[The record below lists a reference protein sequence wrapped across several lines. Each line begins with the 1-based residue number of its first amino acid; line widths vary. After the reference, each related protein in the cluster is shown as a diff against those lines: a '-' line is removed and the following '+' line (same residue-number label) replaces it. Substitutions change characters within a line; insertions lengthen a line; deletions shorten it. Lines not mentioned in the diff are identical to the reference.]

1 MKALTL
7 LAGAACLALAAPAL
21 ADGMVENVNGITL
34 DKDGKVVRF
43 SALLIDK
50 DGKVSQLL
58 TSKEKAPRQLDFR
71 HDGRGLTMLP
81 GLIDAHGHVMG
92 LGFAALTLDLSGT
105 SSLAEAQAAIK
116 AYAAKYPDRRWIIGR
131 GWNQEKWGLG
141 RFPTAAELDAVVADR
156 PVWLERVDGHA
167 GWANSRAMEVA
178 GITAATKSPSGGRIE
193 LAGGKPSGIFVDAA
207 SELVAKH
214 IPAPKPAE
222 RDLALAEAQK
232 ALLSVGI
239 TGIADMGTTIEDW
252 QSYRRAGDDGWLSI
266 RIFGYAGG
274 IDNMVAIAG
283 PRPTP
288 WLYDDKLR
296 LGGVK
301 LYLDGALGSRG
312 AWLKK
317 PYADA
322 PGQTGLSFLASA
334 EIRNLMVRASMDGF
348 QTAVHAIGD
357 AANAEAIG
365 AVEDLAETYTGDRR
379 WRIEHAQIVDPAD
392 IPRLARYGI
401 IASMQ
406 PVHQTSDRLMAEVR
420 LGPDRL
426 KGAYAWN
433 SILKAGGRLA
443 FGSDT
448 PVEAPNPFA
457 GLAAAITREDETG
470 QPFGGW
476 MPAERV
482 TREQALAG
490 FTTGAA
496 YAAFAEAR
504 VGSLTPGHRADFILI
519 DTDPL
524 LATPAQ
530 IRGTVVKEA
539 WVGGRPAYRQE
550 AIDSSVKRYD
560 RTEQ

>member
-1 MKALTL
+1 MIKSRLFI
-7 LAGAACLALAAPAL
+7 AAALAAFATPAF

-34 DKDGKVVRF
+34 DKDGKVIRF
-43 SALLIDK
+43 SAALIDK
-50 DGKVSQLL
+50 EGKISQLL
-58 TSKEKAPRQLDFR
+58 TSKEKAPKQLDFR

-105 SSLAEAQAAIK
+105 NSLEEAQAAIK
-116 AYAAKYPDRRWIIGR
+116 AYAAKYPERRWIVGR

-141 RFPTAAELDAVVADR
+141 RFPTSADLDGVVADR
-156 PVWLERVDGHA
+156 PIWLERVDGHA
-167 GWANSRAMEVA
+167 GWANSKAIEIA
-178 GITAATKSPSGGRIE
+178 GVTGATKSPAGGRIE
-193 LAGGKPSGIFVDAA
+193 MVGSKPSGIFVDAA

-232 ALLSVGI
+232 ALLSVGV
-239 TGIADMGTTIEDW
+239 TSIADMGTTIEDW

-266 RIFGYAGG
+266 RVFGYAGG

-357 AANAEAIG
+357 AANADAIG
-365 AVEDLAETYTGDRR
+365 AVEDLAETYPGDRR
-379 WRIEHAQIVDPAD
+379 WRIEHVQIVDPAD
-392 IPRLARYGI
+392 LPRLAKHGI
-401 IASMQ
+401 ISSMQ

-426 KGAYAWN
+426 AGAYAWN
-433 SILKAGGRLA
+433 SILKAGGKLA

-448 PVEAPNPFA
+448 PVESPNPFV
-457 GLAAAITREDETG
+457 GIAAAITREDEKG

-476 MPAERV
+476 IPAERV
-482 TREQALAG
+482 SREQALAG

-496 YAAFAEAR
+496 YAAFAEAK
-504 VGSLTPGHRADFILI
+504 VGSLTPGHRADFILV

-530 IRGTVVKEA
+530 IRTTIVKES
-539 WVGGRPAYRQE
+539 WVGGRPVFRQE
-550 AIDSSVKRYD
+550 ASAESQSRKDGDSR
-560 RTEQ
+560 

>member
-1 MKALTL
+1 MIKMRLL
-7 LAGAACLALAAPAL
+7 LAAALAVLAAPAAF
-21 ADGMVENVNGITL
+21 ADGLIENVNGITL

-43 SALLIDK
+43 TGLLIGR

-58 TSKEKAPRQLDFR
+58 TPRDKAPKQLDFR
-71 HDGRGLTMLP
+71 HDGKGLTMLP
-81 GLIDAHGHVMG
+81 GLIDAHGHVIG

-105 SSLAEAQAAIK
+105 NSLEEAQAAIRG
-116 AYAAKYPDRRWIIGR
+116 YAAKYPDRRWIIGR

-141 RFPTAAELDAVVADR
+141 RFPTAADLDVAVVDR

-167 GWANSRAMEVA
+167 GWANSRALEIA
-178 GITAATKSPSGGRIE
+178 GITAATKSPAGGRIE
-193 LAGGKPSGIFVDAA
+193 MVDGKPSGIFVDMA

-214 IPAPKPAE
+214 VPAPRPVE
-222 RDLALAEAQK
+222 RDLALAEAQQ
-232 ALLSVGI
+232 ALLKVGV
-239 TGIADMGTTIEDW
+239 TAIADMGTTVADW
-252 QSYRRAGDDGWLSI
+252 QSYRRAGDEGWLSV
-266 RIFGYAGG
+266 RIFGYAAG

-322 PGQTGLSFLASA
+322 PGQTGLPLLVPA
-334 EIRNLMVRASMDGF
+334 ELRNMMVRASMDGF

-365 AVEDLAETYTGDRR
+365 AVEDLAPTYTGDRR

-392 IPRLARYGI
+392 LPRLAKNGI

-406 PVHQTSDRLMAEVR
+406 PVHQISDRLMAEAR

-426 KGAYAWN
+426 AGAYAWN
-433 SILKAGGRLA
+433 SILKAGGKLA
-443 FGSDT
+443 FGSDV
-448 PVEAPNPFA
+448 PVESPNPFH
-457 GLAAAITREDETG
+457 GIAAAITREDANG

-476 MPAERV
+476 MAAERV
-482 TREQALAG
+482 SREQALAG
-490 FTTGAA
+490 FTIDAA
-496 YAAFAEAR
+496 YAAFAEGR
-504 VGSLTPGHRADFILI
+504 LGSLSPGYRADFILV

-524 LATPAQ
+524 LASPAQ
-530 IRGTVVKEA
+530 IRETKVTEA
-539 WVGGRPAYRQE
+539 WVGGRPVYTAGQP
-550 AIDSSVKRYD
+550 AL
-560 RTEQ
+560 

>member
-105 SSLAEAQAAIK
+105 SSLADAQAAIK

-312 AWLKK
+312 AWLEK

-357 AANAEAIG
+357 AANADAIG
-365 AVEDLAETYTGDRR
+365 AVEDLAQTYPGDRR
-379 WRIEHAQIVDPAD
+379 WRIEHVQIVDPAD
-392 IPRLARYGI
+392 LPRLAKHGI
-401 IASMQ
+401 ISSMQ
-406 PVHQTSDRLMAEVR
+406 PVHQTSDRLMAETR
-420 LGPDRL
+420 LGPERL
-426 KGAYAWN
+426 AGAYAWN
-433 SILKAGGRLA
+433 SILKAGGKLA

-457 GLAAAITREDETG
+457 GIAAAITREDDKG

-476 MPAERV
+476 IPAERV
-482 TREQALAG
+482 SREQALAG

-496 YAAFAEAR
+496 YAAFAEGK
-504 VGSLTPGHRADFILI
+504 VGSLTPGHRADFILV

-524 LATPAQ
+524 LASPAQ
-530 IRGTVVKEA
+530 IRGTVVKET
-539 WVGGRPAYRQE
+539 WLGGRPVYSQG
-550 AIDSSVKRYD
+550 SVAK
-560 RTEQ
+560 